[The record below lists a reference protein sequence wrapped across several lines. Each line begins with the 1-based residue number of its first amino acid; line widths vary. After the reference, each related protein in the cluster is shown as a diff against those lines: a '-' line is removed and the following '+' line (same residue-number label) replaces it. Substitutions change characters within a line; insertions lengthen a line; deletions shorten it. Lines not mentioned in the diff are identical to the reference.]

1 MNWKSS
7 LRIQKKTQYLKEK
20 LNFPEP
26 RIQQKLMSSSLET
39 TKNIGQKQQLFG
51 KRSNQQM
58 ISWLSPGSRS
68 LHRGGGATNG
78 DAQCEATRF
87 AVIIVAYR
95 FVSTPSILI
104 VICLV
109 WG

>member
-1 MNWKSS
+1 MA
-7 LRIQKKTQYLKEK
+7 
-20 LNFPEP
+20 P
-26 RIQQKLMSSSLET
+26 
-39 TKNIGQKQQLFG
+39 
-51 KRSNQQM
+51 
-58 ISWLSPGSRS
+58 PGSRS

-78 DAQCEATRF
+78 DAQREATRF